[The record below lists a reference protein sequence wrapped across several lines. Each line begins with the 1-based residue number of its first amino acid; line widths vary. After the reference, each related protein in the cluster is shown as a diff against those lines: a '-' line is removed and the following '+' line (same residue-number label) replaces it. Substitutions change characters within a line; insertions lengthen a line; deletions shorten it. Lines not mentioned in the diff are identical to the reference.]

1 VASIGRQVSSAGVVI
16 FACLGF
22 CLTPIANVSVV
33 AQNMPPSTPAA
44 PSTPAPPKPVVAI
57 DLSAA
62 KTQNWPID
70 PGTYRIVL
78 YNAIPGVKYIV
89 RSGAAESAEV
99 PTLVFPAASAIA
111 VPAAAGQPSGT
122 GCPTALERVKQL
134 FTASNERDVPKLQQE
149 IRANMS
155 GCTPEQ
161 TTAINAA
168 LAQTVYESGLEIQM
182 PNDARR
188 TVTASRG
195 VEEWNVTLMTLLRGR
210 IQTLF
215 GWTFAPN
222 NDEEFFSEAAPN
234 NQFTIRPKTES
245 DGGFTNLPSVFFT
258 WLPSAQ
264 AFKDIQQGP
273 ALGLGVSVGDT
284 AARPSF
290 LGGWMVRW
298 NQNLGVVAG
307 AAIYPHRRLNGKYK
321 PDQVIS
327 TNLDTAQLNEN
338 DWRLNFFFGG
348 VFRFGSD
355 PRKAASPPS
364 TGK

>member
-1 VASIGRQVSSAGVVI
+1 VVI
-16 FACLGF
+16 FAFLGF

-273 ALGLGVSVGDT
+273 ALGLGVTVGDT